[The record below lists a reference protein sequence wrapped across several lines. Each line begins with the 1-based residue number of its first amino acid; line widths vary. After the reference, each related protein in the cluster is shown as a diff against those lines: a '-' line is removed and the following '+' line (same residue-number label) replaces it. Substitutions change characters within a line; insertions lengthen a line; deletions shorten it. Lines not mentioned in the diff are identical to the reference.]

1 MTDDDRPPL
10 DERLTTC
17 RAMETGVPEG
27 TIAFPDRM
35 PEPVDLA
42 LDALDAMGG
51 LTELSHDRPG
61 SSGER
66 KRPTL
71 TVSAAA
77 AATGKSRRTI
87 GRLLD
92 AGRLDGAEQDEAGTW
107 HIPVDALI
115 AAGLTLHAPSP
126 PDVTPTDATPLAPR
140 PDDLDRLRAEVA
152 DWRRR
157 AEVAE
162 AVAAERAAALNDVRT
177 ALDLANRMLTTG
189 TPPSAPTPL
198 PPPAEAAATPSTG
211 RRLLGRWRKP

>member
-10 DERLTTC
+10 DERLTTE
-17 RAMETGVPEG
+17 RAMRTGVPEG
-27 TIAFPDRM
+27 TIAFPDSM

-42 LDALDAMGG
+42 LDALDAAGG
-51 LTELSHDRPG
+51 LTEFHHPRPAD
-61 SSGER
+61 SGEM

-77 AATGKSRRTI
+77 DATGKSRRTI

-92 AGRLDGAEQDEAGTW
+92 AGRLDGAEQDETGTW

-115 AAGLTLHAPSP
+115 AAGLTLHAPSLPDEALTDDPAPAP
-126 PDVTPTDATPLAPR
+126 PPPAALDA
-140 PDDLDRLRAEVA
+140 LRAEVA

-162 AVAAERAAALNDVRT
+162 AVAAERAAALDDVRQ
-177 ALDLANRMLTTG
+177 ALAMANRMLTSG
-189 TPPSAPTPL
+189 APTP
-198 PPPAEAAATPSTG
+198 PPATEAASSPASSP
-211 RRLLGRWRKP
+211 RRRWWKR